1 MSQFIALDL
10 GAESGRA
17 IVGQLESDRLSLAE
31 AYRFPNGAVRVLGSF
46 LVK

>member
-17 IVGQLESDRLSLAE
+17 IVGQLEENRLNLALFFSE
-31 AYRFPNGAVRVLGSF
+31 IS
-46 LVK
+46 

>member
-17 IVGQLESDRLSLAE
+17 IVGKLESDRLTLE
-31 AYRFPNGAVRVLGSF
+31 EGYRFPNGMEL
-46 LVK
+46 